1 MTLLLPEHL
10 VDTKWLEENLDNPDI
25 RIIDCHYDL
34 EKGEKGV
41 SLISG
46 RRAWEQSHIPN
57 SIYLDLLKELS
68 DANTD
73 LPFMMPP
80 SSHFAEVMSE
90 KGIGD
95 GFKVVLYDGEKGAWA
110 SRLWLMLR
118 ENGFID
124 VAVLNGGWKK
134 WTHENRP
141 RSSAYSPF
149 PGTRFTPRSHKPSF
163 FTNKEEVLGSIQK
176 SGVTILGALENWE
189 FCRGHIPSSL
199 NIPLST
205 LINPHDNTFLPL
217 DDLHRIFRSTGA
229 KKKDRI
235 ITYCG
240 GGIAS
245 SCTAF
250 VLILLGYE
258 NVAVYDGSM
267 EEWSRGPHLP
277 VERVGD

>member
-1 MTLLLPEHL
+1 MTLLLSEHL
-10 VDTKWLEENLDNPDI
+10 VDTKWLEEYLDGPDI

-41 SLISG
+41 SLKSG
-46 RRAWEQSHIPN
+46 RRAWEHAHIPN
-57 SIYLDLLKELS
+57 SIYIDLLKELS

-80 SSHFAEVMSE
+80 SSHFSEVMSE

-95 GFKVVLYDGEKGAWA
+95 GSRVILYDREKGAWA

-118 ENGFID
+118 ENGFTD

-134 WTHENRP
+134 WTNENRP
-141 RSSAYSPF
+141 STTAFCPF
-149 PGTRFTPRSHKPSF
+149 PGTCFTPRRHKPSF
-163 FTNKEEVLGSIQK
+163 FTHKEEVLGSIQNRD
-176 SGVTILGALENWE
+176 VHLICALDHRE
-189 FCRGHIPSSL
+189 FCQAHIPSSL

-205 LINPHDNTFLPL
+205 LVTPQDNTFLPI
-217 DDLHRIFRSTGA
+217 DDLHGIFRTTGA

-235 ITYCG
+235 MTYCG

-245 SCTAF
+245 SCIAF
-250 VLILLGYE
+250 LLILLGYE

-267 EEWSRGPHLP
+267 EEWKRGPNLP
-277 VERVGD
+277 VERRV

>member
-1 MTLLLPEHL
+1 MAYLPEYL
-10 VDTKWLEENLDNPDI
+10 VSTKWLEENLDGPDV

-34 EKGEKGV
+34 EKGERGV
-41 SLISG
+41 SLKSG
-46 RRAWEQSHIPN
+46 RQAWEQSHIPN
-57 SIYLDLLKELS
+57 SIYIDLLKELS

-80 SSHFAEVMSE
+80 SSQFAEVMSE

-95 GFKVVLYDGEKGAWA
+95 GSRVILYDREKGAWA
-110 SRLWLMLR
+110 SRLWLMLQ
-118 ENGFID
+118 EHGFSD
-124 VAVLNGGWKK
+124 VAVLNGGWEK
-134 WTHENRP
+134 WTNENRP
-141 RSSAYSPF
+141 ITSTYRPF
-149 PGTRFTPRSHKPSF
+149 PGTRFTPRRHKPSF
-163 FTNKEEVLGSIQK
+163 FTNKEEVLGSIQNK
-176 SGVTILGALENWE
+176 DVYIICALENWE
-189 FCRGHIPSSL
+189 FCRAHIPSSL

-205 LINPHDNTFLPL
+205 LINPHDNTFLPI
-217 DDLHRIFRSTGA
+217 DDLHRIFRTTGA
-229 KKKDRI
+229 KRKDRI
-235 ITYCG
+235 VTYCG

-250 VLILLGYE
+250 VLVLLGYE